1 VRGISFSSVSSRP
14 RSQLAAKEDAHGRDR
29 VDQYRSEFVLDSA
42 FLQASEAAALTWEVP
57 ALALGVSVGD
67 EAGTH
72 AIGCDPDAVF
82 RVASITKPFTALLS
96 VGLLDLEESSGIWP
110 SDVRVRHL
118 LSHTS
123 GFDGDAGDL
132 GRFGDGD
139 DALEVLVAE
148 LPAIRR
154 YLGVEQ
160 AWSYANT
167 GYWLA
172 GRMCAERAGT
182 SYEAALAERVLGP
195 AGLEATSFG
204 EPALGGTGP
213 DALPGPYPRARRPS
227 GGLVSNVPDLLRFG
241 RWLLASPD
249 FARMRVVHGKPPA
262 GVYGLGLFGERVDG
276 VEVWGHGGS
285 WGGFQSSLLVVPD
298 RDAVF
303 VGLTNHSR
311 GKKALHDL
319 EDVFFERVL
328 GARRRVPETV
338 DLPDEAR
345 DGFSGSYANSDG
357 WTEVEFAVDGLAVRF
372 DDGEFPAR
380 AIGERTFEITEGDR
394 VRERFDFPLEGF
406 GRFGSRLA
414 ERIG

>member
-1 VRGISFSSVSSRP
+1 
-14 RSQLAAKEDAHGRDR
+14 
-29 VDQYRSEFVLDSA
+29 VLDSSY
-42 FLQASEAAALTWEVP
+42 LQASEAAALTWEVP
-57 ALALGVSVGD
+57 ALALGVSVGG
-67 EAGTH
+67 EVETH
-72 AIGCDPDAVF
+72 AIGCERDTVF
-82 RVASITKPFTALLS
+82 RVASITKPFTAALS
-96 VGLLDLEESSGIWP
+96 LGLLDLEEPSGVWP
-110 SDVRVRHL
+110 ADVLLRHL

-123 GFDGDAGDL
+123 GFDADAGDL

-139 DALEVLVAE
+139 DALELLVAE
-148 LPAIRR
+148 LPEIRR
-154 YLGVEQ
+154 FLGVEQ

-182 SYEAALAERVLGP
+182 TYEEALGERMLAP
-195 AGLEATSFG
+195 SGLEATSFG
-204 EPALGGTGP
+204 EPDLAGTGA

-241 RWLLASPD
+241 QWLLASPD

-262 GVYGLGLFGERVDG
+262 GVYGLGLFGERVGG

-298 RDAVF
+298 RGAVF

-311 GKKALHDL
+311 GAKALRKV
-319 EDVFFERVL
+319 EDVFFERVI

-338 DLPDEAR
+338 ELPDDVRQEL
-345 DGFSGSYANSDG
+345 SGSYANSDDVV
-357 WTEVEFAVDGLAVRF
+357 EVECAVDGLSVKLE
-372 DDGEFPAR
+372 DGEYAAR

-394 VRERFDFPLEGF
+394 VLERFDFPLVGF
-406 GRFGSRLA
+406 GRFSSRLA
-414 ERIG
+414 QRVG

>member
-1 VRGISFSSVSSRP
+1 
-14 RSQLAAKEDAHGRDR
+14 
-29 VDQYRSEFVLDSA
+29 LDSS
-42 FLQASEAAALTWEVP
+42 FLQASEAAALTWDVP
-57 ALALGVSVGD
+57 ALAFGTSVGGQVETAAVGC
-67 EAGTH
+67 EATTL
-72 AIGCDPDAVF
+72 F
-82 RVASITKPFTALLS
+82 RVASITKPFTALLALS
-96 VGLLDLEESSGIWP
+96 LLDLEETSEIWP

-123 GFDGDAGDL
+123 GFDGDSGDL

-139 DALEVLVAE
+139 DALEVLAGE
-148 LPAIRR
+148 LPKIRR
-154 YLGVEQ
+154 FVGVEQ

-172 GRMCAERAGT
+172 GRMCAERARKP
-182 SYEAALAERVLGP
+182 YEAALAERVLEP

-204 EPALGGTGP
+204 EPEREGTGP
-213 DALPGPYPRARRPS
+213 EALPGPYPRARRPS

-241 RWLLASPD
+241 QWLLASPD

-262 GVYGLGLFGERVDG
+262 GVYGLGLFGERLAG

-285 WGGFQSSLLVVPD
+285 WGGFQSSLLLVPD
-298 RDAVF
+298 HEAVF

-311 GKKALHDL
+311 GAKALY
-319 EDVFFERVL
+319 EIENAFFERVI

-338 DLPDEAR
+338 ELPDDVR
-345 DGFSGSYANSDG
+345 DGFCGSYANSDG
-357 WTEVEFAVDGLAVRF
+357 WTEVEFAVDGLSVKF
-372 DDGEFPAR
+372 EDGEFAAR
-380 AIGERTFEITEGDR
+380 AIGERTFEITEGNR

-414 ERIG
+414 QRVA